1 MANVLGLECL
11 GVDPVRWQFVAQP
24 CPAPEIFRLVLSL
37 RFFAQRLFCDTIP
50 HFGYVHGTRHL
61 WLPWSDNGGV
71 ADWAGATHTLNVSG
85 GYSWTCGPL
94 EELRCYI
101 APSHRDAHWENAR
114 VAPALTLRSGHSKPA
129 YRAPSLRTKGRGVPN
144 PAKTS
149 PPESRPNPQ

>member
-61 WLPWSDNGGV
+61 WPPWSDNGGV
-71 ADWAGATHTLNVSG
+71 ADWAGATHKLNVSA
-85 GYSWTCGPL
+85 GP
-94 EELRCYI
+94 I
-101 APSHRDAHWENAR
+101 AGRVAHWRNC
-114 VAPALTLRSGHSKPA
+114 VVLSHLVIVTPIGKMPALH
-129 YRAPSLRTKGRGVPN
+129 
-144 PAKTS
+144 
-149 PPESRPNPQ
+149 RP